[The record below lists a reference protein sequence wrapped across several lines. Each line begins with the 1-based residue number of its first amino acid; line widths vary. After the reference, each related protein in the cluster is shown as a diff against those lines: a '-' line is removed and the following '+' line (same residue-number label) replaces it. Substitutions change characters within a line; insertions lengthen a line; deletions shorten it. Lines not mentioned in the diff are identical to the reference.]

1 MNKKS
6 GSFFHLFFYGFLF
19 LLLLLSISGLI
30 ASFWH
35 PHIWEVYKRIYFLTL
50 LAYVWYIFILL
61 FIGEIR
67 KEPRVNYTGERI
79 GVIVPVFNEDPQL
92 FKKCL
97 ASLDACKGNKKVM
110 VIDDGSTKNL
120 YGNELKRLCQMYD
133 FEFHAFSNNKGKRHV
148 LHHAVKQLAEECKY
162 IVTIDSDTVLKD
174 DALEKIVAPLENA
187 NVGATTGNVL
197 LLNEKQ
203 NVLTRMVGAYY
214 WIGLEV
220 FKKAQS
226 TYGFVVCCSGCIAAY
241 RSEIILKIIDEF
253 VGQKFLGQDC
263 THSEDRHLTNLT
275 LRDGW
280 LVKYIPEAVSYT
292 YTPATVKGFLK
303 QQQRWKRGYIRE
315 STYTLTYA
323 WKTRKL
329 LFLESFFCELTIPF
343 IAFGLMLDLLMTVI
357 LRPGLFLT
365 QILPFWIVFMLV
377 RYSPLFIRAPR
388 KAGGLLVYAV
398 FYDLFLYWQCIY
410 ALFTV
415 KNRSWITRI

>member
-1 MNKKS
+1 
-6 GSFFHLFFYGFLF
+6 
-19 LLLLLSISGLI
+19 
-30 ASFWH
+30 
-35 PHIWEVYKRIYFLTL
+35 
-50 LAYVWYIFILL
+50 
-61 FIGEIR
+61 
-67 KEPRVNYTGERI
+67 
-79 GVIVPVFNEDPQL
+79 
-92 FKKCL
+92 
-97 ASLDACKGNKKVM
+97 M